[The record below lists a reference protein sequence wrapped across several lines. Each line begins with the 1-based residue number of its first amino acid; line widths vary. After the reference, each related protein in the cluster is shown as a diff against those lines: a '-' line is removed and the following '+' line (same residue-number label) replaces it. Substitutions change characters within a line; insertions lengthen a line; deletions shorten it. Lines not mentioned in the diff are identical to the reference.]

1 MAGLAHREVRAL
13 AKFLHEVHSPG
24 DHDAW
29 VDRVLS
35 SVSSLIPCHLV
46 TYREGPIKNPPRRA
60 KPDGLYTAESGQTY
74 ERLAD
79 RQRAFIRF
87 ARETVRGPARLS
99 DFLSRREF
107 HRSALYNEVYR
118 PNQIEDVL
126 AVAFATQR
134 GELRGIGLHRDQVF
148 SERDRLLLET
158 VRPHLELGYE
168 AARAF
173 TDLKGWAARLEEGV
187 AAFGGAVLELTAD
200 GRIVNSTGDVHR
212 LVTEYFDEASPG
224 DRLPETLHLWMRQ
237 HDPGLRDALCLPAPL
252 ASLAVDRP
260 GKRLVAR
267 MLATSGSRTI
277 LLEEQRTG
285 VEPHHFKSLGL
296 TARENQVLA
305 QIARGHTNKQIAS
318 ELSISPRTVQ
328 RHLEH
333 IYERL
338 GVNTRTAAAA
348 LALAARNGSS
358 SPTSQSR

>member
-13 AKFLHEVHSPG
+13 AKFLHDIHSPG
-24 DHDAW
+24 DPDAW

-60 KPDGLYTAESGQTY
+60 KPDGLYTAENGQTY

-79 RQRAFIRF
+79 RQRAFMRF

-107 HRSALYNEVYR
+107 HRSALYNEVYG

-126 AVAFATQR
+126 AVAFATRR
-134 GELRGIGLHRDQVF
+134 GELRGIGLHRDQIF
-148 SERDRLLLET
+148 SERDRLLLGI
-158 VRPHLELGYE
+158 VRPHLEEGYE
-168 AARAF
+168 AAKAF
-173 TDLKGWAARLEEGV
+173 TQLKGWAARLEEGV

-200 GRIVNSTGDVHR
+200 GRIVNSTADVHR
-212 LVTEYFDEASPG
+212 LLTEYFDGASAG

-237 HDPGLRDALCLPAPL
+237 HDPGLRDALRLPPPLAPL
-252 ASLAVDRP
+252 AVDHLK
-260 GKRLVAR
+260 GRLLAR
-267 MLATSGSRTI
+267 MLPGSGSRTI

-285 VEPHHFKSLGL
+285 VEPHNFKSLGL

-305 QIARGHTNKQIAS
+305 CIACGHTNKQTAS

-333 IYERL
+333 IYDRL

-348 LALAARNGSS
+348 LALKARANS
-358 SPTSQSR
+358 TA